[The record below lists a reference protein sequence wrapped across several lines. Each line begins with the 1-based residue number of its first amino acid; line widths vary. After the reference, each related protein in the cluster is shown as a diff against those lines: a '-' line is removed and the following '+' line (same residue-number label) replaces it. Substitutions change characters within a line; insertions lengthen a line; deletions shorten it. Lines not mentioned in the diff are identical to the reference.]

1 MKLIGLDLGKGYTKI
16 FDGTML
22 KTLPSVIGHPERIKY
37 QDGLG
42 QAPSPAAGIHLKTAG
57 GEFYVGDLALTQSSL
72 SWTMMDRIDVANQM
86 KLVLTLAALSEIN
99 GRSGVPIKL
108 VTGVPVNWFGQ
119 KQDLIDL
126 LSGDH
131 AYSRDGKTRQVT
143 IEEVVVVTEPHGAAY
158 SKTIDGEGNLINRPL
173 AGGRFGII
181 DIGMYTTDFLVLEKL
196 GYLEPASG
204 SLQVG
209 MSQVYE
215 IVARQIQTDFGI
227 QDLEPHQVDKYIR
240 SGKIT
245 VSGVEHSLAD
255 VVEPALQAL
264 ARKIM
269 ARAIALPSPLWKNG
283 GGELL
288 TIFIAGGGAH
298 HLGPYLTRPYPHADI
313 LAGAATAN
321 VRGFYNAACYKWLP
335 KQQPKKSTRAK
346 TKSMNGA
353 MANGG

>member
-1 MKLIGLDLGKGYTKI
+1 MNLYGIDLGKGYTKCY
-16 FDGTML
+16 DGKML

-37 QDGLG
+37 QDSLQ
-42 QAPSPAAGIHLKTAG
+42 QAPSPTAGIHISTAA
-57 GEFYVGDLALTQSSL
+57 GEFYVGDLALNQSSL
-72 SWTMMDRIDVANQM
+72 SWTMMDRSDIADRM
-86 KLVLTLAALSEIN
+86 KLVLTLAILSEFKA
-99 GRSGVPIKL
+99 SGPTRI

-119 KQDLIDL
+119 KDEVIAL
-126 LSGDH
+126 LKGDH
-131 AYSRDGKTRQVT
+131 TYSRDGKTRQVT

-158 SKTIDGEGNLINRPL
+158 SKTIDGEGTLINRPL

-215 IVARQIQTDFGI
+215 IVARQIQNDFGI

-245 VSGVEHSLAD
+245 VSGVEHSLAGI
-255 VVEPALQAL
+255 VEPALQAL
-264 ARKIM
+264 SRKIL

-288 TIFIAGGGAH
+288 TILIAGGGAH

-335 KQQPKKSTRAK
+335 KKSTRAK